1 AVRQMRSISSSTPIP
16 AMSGAYARRRPLRL
30 LAFATASRAL
40 LHGAGAESGD
50 FPESPV
56 IASRSSAQ
64 SSAERAIGPATL
76 WSCQGISAGYLG
88 TSPAVVRRPT
98 TPQKAAGVRR
108 DPAKSEP
115 SASGAMRAA
124 SAAAPPPVEP
134 EAESAV
140 FQGLRVAP
148 NTLFTVFAPAPN
160 SGVLVLPRTIAP
172 AAFSLRTTSASS
184 VGT

>member
-1 AVRQMRSISSSTPIP
+1 
-16 AMSGAYARRRPLRL
+16 LRL

-40 LHGAGAESGD
+40 FHGACVESGD

-56 IASRSSAQ
+56 IASRSRAQ

-76 WSCQGISAGYLG
+76 WSCQGIAAGCLG
-88 TSPAVVRRPT
+88 TSPAVVRRPS
-98 TPQKAAGVRR
+98 TPQKAAGVRSE
-108 DPAKSEP
+108 PPKSVP

-124 SAAAPPPVEP
+124 SAAAPPPVDP

-172 AAFSLRTTSASS
+172 AAFRGNDISPTPPSLPS
-184 VGT
+184 GG